1 MNEPPADPLEKIL
14 RLCAAAAPGP
24 WYPRLYGEKHNVD
37 PVTMDSF
44 LEELWLEGLVERSGG
59 SPQTGPGLALT
70 ERGREVLND
79 PEALERLREGRP
91 LVEGDQGGT
100 VRQVLRAP
108 VRPVGTVLLVLV
120 NLAVFG
126 YEVYLADQRAMV
138 REFMVAGGSLFG
150 KQPPLDVRVKGVLDA
165 SGAVSKELLFE
176 GQWWRLL
183 TGEWVHVGLM
193 HLLLNLFGLYV
204 VGRQGEPMWG
214 HLRYLVIALVSGWAG
229 VCVGVATQP
238 EGAIGGGASG
248 TVLGV
253 MAAEVVWWLC
263 NRRHLP
269 RALRRRAMS
278 GTIVNVVLLALI
290 FLSSSGSGWGHV
302 AGVAAGAAA
311 ALLLQV
317 QRFGAPALRA
327 PAGAAVVLVPVLAF
341 AILHRGLSD
350 EKFEKRYVDRTDKL
364 TRTAEDLYRKEVKPL
379 VDMNPIRRDP
389 DAVERL
395 LPRLEEMRSDL
406 ARLVAEL
413 EKVGPRHDEDSEEG
427 RQAAL
432 AYAAAQ
438 AERCERLARYLRAG
452 AHKTY
457 RDEKALKEQDER
469 VAEKRKAWKEL
480 LKPAKK

>member
-1 MNEPPADPLEKIL
+1 MNEPPTDPLEKIL

-24 WYPRLYGEKHNVD
+24 WYPRLYAQKHNVD

-59 SPQTGPGLALT
+59 GPDTGPGLALT
-70 ERGREVLND
+70 ERGREVLDD
-79 PEALERLREGRP
+79 PETLERLRAGRP

-108 VRPVGTVLLVLV
+108 VRPVVTWLLVLA

-126 YEVYLADQRAMV
+126 YGVYLAHQRGMV
-138 REFMVAGGSLFG
+138 REFVAGVSLFG

-165 SGAVSKELLFE
+165 SGAVSKESILD

-214 HLRYLVIALVSGWAG
+214 HLRYLVIALASGWAG

-238 EGAIGGGASG
+238 ENVIGGGASG

-278 GTIVNVVLLALI
+278 GMIVNVVLLAVI
-290 FLSSSGSGWGHV
+290 FVSSSGSGGGHV
-302 AGVAAGAAA
+302 AGVTAGAAA

-327 PAGAAVVLVPVLAF
+327 PAGAAVVLVPVVAF
-341 AILHRGLSD
+341 AMLDYAVSD
-350 EKFEKRYVDRTDKL
+350 DKFENRYVMRTEKL
-364 TRTAEDLYRKEVKPL
+364 TREAEGLYQKEVKS
-379 VDMNPIRRDP
+379 VVGMHPIRRNP
-389 DAVERL
+389 ETVEGL
-395 LPRLEEMRSDL
+395 LPRLEQMRSDL

-413 EKVGPRHDEDSEEG
+413 EKVGPRHDEDSEKG

-452 AHKTY
+452 EQRTH
-457 RDEKALKEQDER
+457 RDETALKEQDER
-469 VAEKRKAWKEL
+469 VEEKKKAWKDL
-480 LKPAKK
+480 LQPAGK